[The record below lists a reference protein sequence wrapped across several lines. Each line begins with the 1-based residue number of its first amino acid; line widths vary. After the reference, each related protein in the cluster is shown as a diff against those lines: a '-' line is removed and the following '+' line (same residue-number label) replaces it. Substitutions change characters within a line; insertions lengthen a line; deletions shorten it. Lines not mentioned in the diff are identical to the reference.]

1 MDRFLSS
8 AIHRPIA
15 VGAAGLVVLAL
26 GVASLAQLPLS
37 LQPDIDY
44 PTLVISADWPGASS
58 EAVVKHVTAPIEAE
72 LASVP
77 GIVEVRSVSREG
89 NARVQAGC
97 DPAAPVAVT
106 RALVVDRLA
115 VLRPDLPPHVRPR
128 VSEAPP
134 EIFRD
139 LDGFMSYRLSGPVTD
154 HALRRLA
161 LEDIRPA
168 LLAVDGVSDV
178 EVIGGREEEL
188 HLLLDASR
196 MENTG
201 LSPADFHRALRLG
214 VESHAAGTLRRRGA
228 SVPLWTAPLAVGI
241 HDLARLPVIS
251 DGDRVLRLGDL
262 AETRWTLSTPQGVSR
277 VNGLPAITVEIA
289 RQPGTNMLNVA
300 DRVKNQMETLGDLL
314 PSGVVLS
321 LIVDR
326 SDDVRLALRDIALR
340 VSVALI
346 AIVLL
351 LLLFLRQL
359 RTVVILLSTIALS
372 ALGAMICFKAL
383 GLGLDLLTISGLA
396 LAFGILVDNAVVVY
410 ENIRRRREEGED
422 RDSATVQGTTE
433 MLIPVAATTLTTVV
447 ALVPII
453 YLSNELK
460 QHIGPFALGLGLT
473 LLASVAVAGI
483 WVPVI
488 GRLLDR
494 GATLQAGSRKSTRI
508 GRWYK
513 GVVARM
519 IRWRWPIAVAIVTGF
534 GLSVYLFITDVW
546 KGPSFSWGGA
556 YTYIDVVI
564 YGPPGMETA
573 TVDSVAVAF
582 ERYALEVG
590 GKGVQVTAT
599 VQETRARVH
608 TLFIDRTAR
617 SPLPYAMEAE
627 MENMATRFGGLD
639 IGVYGYGQGFST
651 GGERAVSIN
660 YRLRGYN
667 FDDLRNHAERLAL
680 KLGRH
685 RRVRNVE
692 ITHSP
697 RGGFGSGGPYYEL
710 QLKPSQRVLARAGM
724 RLNDLSTALFPYTD
738 RHQPDGELLIEGRR
752 VPYRMLV
759 ARKEQTTGFERI
771 PLGGAD
777 RRINAGDAGAL
788 AFKRVSTDILRSE
801 QQYERWIS
809 YEFVGTI
816 RLADRYRRSFLAS
829 VDLPPGY
836 RIDVPN
842 WSDFDQADRG
852 EMNFALGLAVALVL
866 LITSAL
872 FESFRRALVVLMTVP
887 MGLTGIFLVFWY
899 FDLSFDRGAYLGT
912 VFMIGIVVNNAILL
926 VDCMARLQ
934 RSGML
939 LDEAIITAAGQRL
952 RPILITS
959 LTTLVGL
966 TPLLITGH
974 PSTRDLWTSLSY
986 TGLSGLAIST
996 VLVLFVT
1003 PALYRLIAPGVRQ
1016 KRA

>member
-1 MDRFLSS
+1 MEKFLSS

-37 LQPDIDY
+37 LQPDTDY
-44 PTLVISADWPGASS
+44 PSLVISANWPGASS

-77 GIVEVRSVSREG
+77 GIVEVRSVTREG
-89 NARVQAGC
+89 NARIQAGC
-97 DPAAPVAVT
+97 DPSAPVAAT

-115 VLRPDLPPHVRPR
+115 ALRPDLPPRVRPR

-161 LEDIRPA
+161 LEDIRPS
-168 LLAVDGVSDV
+168 LLAVEGVSDV

-188 HLLLDASR
+188 HLLLDTGR
-196 MENTG
+196 LENAG
-201 LSPADFHRALRLG
+201 LSPTDFHRALRLG
-214 VESHAAGTLRRRGA
+214 VESHAGGALRRQGA
-228 SVPLWTAPLAVGI
+228 TVPLWTAPLAVGM
-241 HDLARLPVIS
+241 HDLPRLPITA
-251 DGDRVLRLGDL
+251 DRDRVLRLDDL
-262 AETRWTLSTPQGVSR
+262 AETRWTLSTPHGVAR

-289 RQPGTNMLNVA
+289 RQPGTNMLDVA
-300 DRVKNQMETLGDLL
+300 DRVKKQMDDLGDLL
-314 PSGVVLS
+314 PSGVVPS

-326 SDDVRLALRDIALR
+326 SDDVRLALRDLALR

-359 RTVVILLSTIALS
+359 RTAVILLSTIGLS
-372 ALGAMICFKAL
+372 ALGAMICFRAL

-410 ENIRRRREEGED
+410 ENIRRRREEGEE
-422 RDSATVQGTTE
+422 RDQATVRGTKE

-447 ALVPII
+447 ALVPIV
-453 YLSNELK
+453 YLSDELK
-460 QHIGPFALGLGLT
+460 QHVGPFALGLGLT
-473 LLASVAVAGI
+473 LLASVAVAGV

-488 GRLLDR
+488 GRFLDGDTASWA
-494 GATLQAGSRKSTRI
+494 GARKPTRI
-508 GRWYK
+508 GRRYERI
-513 GVVARM
+513 VARM
-519 IRWRWPIAVAIVTGF
+519 IRWRWPIVATTLTAF

-546 KGPSFSWGGA
+546 KGPSFSWRGT

-564 YGPPGMETA
+564 YGPPGMNTA
-573 TVDSVAVAF
+573 TVDSVAAAF
-582 ERYALEVG
+582 ERYVLGMG
-590 GKGVQVTAT
+590 GKSVQVTAT
-599 VQETRARVH
+599 IQETQARVH
-608 TLFIDRTAR
+608 TLFTDKIAR
-617 SPLPYAMEAE
+617 STLPYAMEAE

-639 IGVYGYGQGFST
+639 IAVYGYGQGFST
-651 GGERAVSIN
+651 GGGRAVSIN
-660 YRLRGYN
+660 FRLRGYN
-667 FDDLRNHAERLAL
+667 FDDLRNHAERLAQR
-680 KLGRH
+680 LGRH

-697 RGGFGSGGPYYEL
+697 RGGFGSGDPHYEL
-710 QLKPSQRVLARAGM
+710 QLKPSQRNLVRAGM
-724 RLNDLSTALFPYTD
+724 GLDDLSAALFPYTD
-738 RHQPDGELLIEGRR
+738 RNQPDGEILIEGRR
-752 VPYRMLV
+752 VSYRALV
-759 ARKEQTTGFERI
+759 APQEQTTDFENI
-771 PLGGAD
+771 SLGGAD
-777 RRINAGDAGAL
+777 RRINAGDVGAL

-816 RLADRYRRSFLAS
+816 RMADDYRRSFLSAI
-829 VDLPPGY
+829 DLPPGY
-836 RIDVPN
+836 RIDVPT
-842 WSDFDQADRG
+842 WSGFGQADRG
-852 EMNFALGLAVALVL
+852 EMNFALGLAIALVL

-872 FESFRRALVVLMTVP
+872 FESFRRALVVLLTVP

-926 VDCMARLQ
+926 VDRMASLQ
-934 RSGML
+934 RDGMV
-939 LDEAIITAAGQRL
+939 LDEAIVAACRQRL

-974 PSTRDLWTSLSY
+974 PSTRDLWISLSY
-986 TGLSGLAIST
+986 TGLSGLTLSAL
-996 VLVLFVT
+996 LVLFVT
-1003 PALYRLIAPGVRQ
+1003 PALYRLIAPGAPR
-1016 KRA
+1016 RR

>member
-1 MDRFLSS
+1 MDKLLSS

-26 GVASLAQLPLS
+26 GIGSLVQLPLS
-37 LQPDIDY
+37 LQPDTDY
-44 PTLVISADWPGASS
+44 PSLIISAEWPGASS
-58 EAVVKHVTAPIEAE
+58 EAVVKHVTAPIESE
-72 LASVP
+72 LATVP
-77 GIVEVRSVSREG
+77 GILKVRSVTREG
-89 NARVQAGC
+89 NARIQVGC
-97 DPAAPVAVT
+97 DPAAPVAAT

-115 VLRPDLPPHVRPR
+115 ILRPDLPPRVRPR

-161 LEDIRPA
+161 LEDVRPL
-168 LLAVDGVSDV
+168 LLAVDGVSDI

-196 MENTG
+196 MDNAG
-201 LSPADFHRALRLG
+201 LSPTDLHRALHLG
-214 VESHAAGTLRRRGA
+214 VESHAAGALRQQGA
-228 SVPLWTAPLAVGI
+228 TVPLWTEPLADGM
-241 HDLARLPVIS
+241 HNLALLPVIANR
-251 DGDRVLRLGDL
+251 DRVLRLGDL
-262 AETRWTLSTPQGVSR
+262 AEIRRSLSTPHGVAR
-277 VNGLPAITVEIA
+277 VNGLPAITIEIA
-289 RQPGTNMLNVA
+289 RQPGTNMLEVA
-300 DRVKNQMETLGDLL
+300 DRVKKQMEDLRDL
-314 PSGVVLS
+314 FPSGVVLT

-326 SDDVRLALRDIALR
+326 SDDVRLALQDLAMR
-340 VSVALI
+340 VSIALI

-351 LLLFLRQL
+351 LLLFLRQF

-422 RDSATVQGTTE
+422 RDRATVRGTTE

-453 YLSNELK
+453 YLSDELR

-473 LLASVAVAGI
+473 LLASVIVAGV
-483 WVPVI
+483 WVPVL

-494 GATLQAGSRKSTRI
+494 GAAPLAEARKLTRI
-508 GRWYK
+508 GWSYE
-513 GVVARM
+513 GVVTRM
-519 IRWRWPIAVAIVTGF
+519 IRWRWPIVAVTLTGF
-534 GLSVYLFITDVW
+534 GLSVYLFVTDVW
-546 KGPSFSWGGA
+546 KGPSFSWRGT
-556 YTYIDVVI
+556 YTYIDVTI

-573 TVDSVAVAF
+573 TVDSVAAAF
-582 ERYALEVG
+582 ERYALAAG
-590 GKGVQVTAT
+590 GNGVQVTT
-599 VQETRARVH
+599 TIQKTQARVH
-608 TLFIDRTAR
+608 TLFMDEIAR
-617 SPLPYAMEAE
+617 STLPYAMEAE

-639 IGVYGYGQGFST
+639 IAVFGYGQGFST
-651 GGERAVSIN
+651 GGGGAVSIN

-667 FDDLRNHAERLAL
+667 FDDLRNQAERLARRL
-680 KLGRH
+680 ERH

-697 RGGFGSGGPYYEL
+697 RGGFGSGGPHYEL
-710 QLKPSQRVLARAGM
+710 QLKPSQQNLARAGM
-724 RLNDLSTALFPYTD
+724 GLDDLSAAMFPYTD
-738 RHQPDGELLIEGRR
+738 RHRPDGEIQIEGRR
-752 VPYRMLV
+752 VPYRTTI
-759 ARKEQTTGFERI
+759 ASKELNTGFDRI
-771 PLGGAD
+771 PLDGAD
-777 RRINAGDAGAL
+777 RRINAGDAGVL
-788 AFKRVSTDILRSE
+788 SFKRVSTDILRSE

-816 RLADRYRRSFLAS
+816 RMADSYRRSFLAS

-842 WSDFDQADRG
+842 WSDFDQSDRG

-872 FESFRRALVVLMTVP
+872 FESFRRALVVLLTVP

-926 VDCMARLQ
+926 VDRMARLQ
-934 RSGML
+934 RAGNAI
-939 LDEAIITAAGQRL
+939 DEAISAACRQRL

-966 TPLLITGH
+966 TPLLIAGH

-986 TGLSGLAIST
+986 TGLSGLTVST
-996 VLVLFVT
+996 MLVLFVT
-1003 PALYRLIAPGVRQ
+1003 PALYRLIAPGDLPR
-1016 KRA
+1016 R